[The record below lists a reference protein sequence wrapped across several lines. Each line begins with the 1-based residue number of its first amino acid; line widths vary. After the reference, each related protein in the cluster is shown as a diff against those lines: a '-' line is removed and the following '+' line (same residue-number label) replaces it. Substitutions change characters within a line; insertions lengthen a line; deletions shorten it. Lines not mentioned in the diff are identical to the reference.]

1 MSEPRIIKKYPN
13 RRLYDTEESRYITL
27 ADIKRLVVEKVDFV
41 VVEKK
46 TGKDITRSIM
56 LQVISEQEQ
65 SGEPIMSRDFLSQII
80 RSYGSAMQGMVGGY
94 LDQSLRLFMNQQQ
107 QLRERVKDV
116 VGLDPVGMVAGV
128 AQKNYQRWKAL
139 QEEIFRNFASARQE
153 EEESKSAASGKSR
166 RRQALK
172 LPGAPVRRRATAP
185 RKRNPCAGWT
195 RSRNY

>member
-116 VGLDPVGMVAGV
+116 VGLDPVGMVAGI

-153 EEESKSAASGKSR
+153 EEEQESKSAASGKSR
-166 RRQALK
+166 A
-172 LPGAPVRRRATAP
+172 G
-185 RKRNPCAGWT
+185 KR
-195 RSRNY
+195 

>member
-27 ADIKRLVVEKVDFV
+27 ADIKRLVVEKVDFI

-116 VGLDPVGMVAGV
+116 VGLDPVGMVTGI

-153 EEESKSAASGKSR
+153 EDEQESKNASSG
-166 RRQALK
+166 
-172 LPGAPVRRRATAP
+172 
-185 RKRNPCAGWT
+185 
-195 RSRNY
+195 RSRGSKR

>member
-1 MSEPRIIKKYPN
+1 MGDHERKQPMSEPRVIKKYPN

-27 ADIKRLVVEKVDFV
+27 GDIKRLVVEKVDFV

-46 TGKDITRSIM
+46 SGKDITRSIM

-94 LDQSLRLFMNQQQ
+94 LDQSLRLFMGQQQ
-107 QLRERVKDV
+107 QLRDRVREV
-116 VGLDPVGMVAGV
+116 VGVDPVGMVAGI

-139 QEEIFRNFASARQE
+139 QEEIFRNFSAMRHDGDDDQD
-153 EEESKSAASGKSR
+153 GPRGGRGR
-166 RRQALK
+166 R
-172 LPGAPVRRRATAP
+172 
-185 RKRNPCAGWT
+185 
-195 RSRNY
+195 

>member
-1 MSEPRIIKKYPN
+1 MHAAHLAGQPRTEAVMSEPRIIKKYPN

-166 RRQALK
+166 
-172 LPGAPVRRRATAP
+172 GG
-185 RKRNPCAGWT
+185 KR
-195 RSRNY
+195 

>member
-116 VGLDPVGMVAGV
+116 VGLDPVGMVAGI

-153 EEESKSAASGKSR
+153 EEEQESKSAASGKSR
-166 RRQALK
+166 AS
-172 LPGAPVRRRATAP
+172 
-185 RKRNPCAGWT
+185 KR
-195 RSRNY
+195 

>member
-1 MSEPRIIKKYPN
+1 MSESRIIKKYPN

-27 ADIKRLVVEKVDFV
+27 ADIRRLVVEKVDFV

-94 LDQSLRLFMNQQQ
+94 LDQSLRLFMGQQH
-107 QLRERVKDV
+107 QLRERVKEA
-116 VGLDPVGMVAGV
+116 VGVDPVGMVAGI
-128 AQKNYQRWKAL
+128 AQKNYLRWKAL
-139 QEEIFRNFASARQE
+139 QEEIFRNFVASRHEHEDAD
-153 EEESKSAASGKSR
+153 EESR
-166 RRQALK
+166 R
-172 LPGAPVRRRATAP
+172 TP
-185 RKRNPCAGWT
+185 RSSKR
-195 RSRNY
+195 